1 MTTRSNE
8 PSQVRDL
15 TAIVLCGGVGSRLR
29 PVTRDVIPKA
39 LVRIGNKTLLEHTLA
54 LLHSNDIYEVILGLS
69 YHAARIKQYMKSH
82 PVNGM
87 SIRFSE
93 TPAPLGVA
101 QSVAAAVAE
110 HGIENSFLLTGAD
123 EICEGL
129 DLRST
134 LDLHYRRQ
142 AVVTLV
148 LTRNVPSEYATLSAE
163 IDSCGQLL
171 RFSRGACGSGCV
183 STGIAI
189 VASEFITRLLAMDRT
204 ADVQGTALVHKLLPE
219 LISEGLVFGQLC
231 EMKNYMHVG
240 TPESYRKA
248 CEFFESPATSC
259 HGVGF
264 GPMNLRF

>member
-1 MTTRSNE
+1 MTIRGNQ

-15 TAIVLCGGVGSRLR
+15 TAIVLCGGIGSRLR
-29 PVTRDVIPKA
+29 PITGDVIPKA
-39 LVRIGNKTLLEHTLA
+39 LVRIGSKTLLEHTLA

-69 YHAARIKQYMKSH
+69 HHAALIKHYIRSH
-82 PVNGM
+82 PVKGM

-93 TPAPLGVA
+93 TSAPLGVA

-129 DLRST
+129 DLRGT
-134 LDLHYRRQ
+134 LDLHCRRQ
-142 AVVTLV
+142 AVLTLV
-148 LTRNVPSEYATLSAE
+148 LTRNAPSEYATLSAE
-163 IDSCGQLL
+163 IDSCGQVL
-171 RFSRGACGSGCV
+171 RFTRGPCGSGCV

-189 VASEFITRLLAMDRT
+189 VAAEFIARVLAMDRT
-204 ADVQGTALVHKLLPE
+204 ADVQGTALVHKLLPK

-240 TPESYRKA
+240 TPQSYRKA

-259 HGVGF
+259 PSVGF
-264 GPMNLRF
+264 GL